1 MFDMNNVMSH
11 EQAVS
16 KQAAERY
23 VLAELSQE
31 EREAFEGHYFD
42 CPACFEQ
49 VQLGAEFLH
58 HTRDVLDPEPE
69 KGWLARMLGDLRR
82 PAPAF
87 ASAALLI
94 AVGTGLYQ
102 RVQLADLKAPRL
114 ESHYTLVG
122 QTRGSASA
130 KVLNVSRKA
139 SLSLQVEF
147 LRKPEFVSYQTQIV
161 DASGAVKSKTPVASV
176 VADDSLTI
184 SVPADALDA
193 GAYSVVVYGVTADGA
208 KTEAGSGS
216 FELRFID

>member
-1 MFDMNNVMSH
+1 MNNDVMSH

-23 VLAELSQE
+23 VLAEMSQE

-49 VQLGAEFLH
+49 VQLGAEFLR

-69 KGWLARMLGDLRR
+69 KGFLAHMLGDLWR

-87 ASAALLI
+87 VSAAMLI
-94 AVGTGLYQ
+94 AVGTGMYQ

-114 ESHYTLVG
+114 ESRYTLVG
-122 QTRGSASA
+122 QTKGSGSA

-139 SLSLQVEF
+139 NLGLQVEF
-147 LRKPEFVSYQTQIV
+147 LRKPEFVSYQAQLV
-161 DASGAVKSKTPVASV
+161 NASRAVKAALPVPATLTEDSV
-176 VADDSLTI
+176 TI

-216 FELRFID
+216 FELQFSE